1 MRTAIGAMC
10 EIEWKDEPG
19 NVRYYYISFG
29 KWVDDET
36 KDTFG
41 VPDTE
46 IFFFCPGGE
55 EELKGLVGD
64 KSYEDFVVNSYEV
77 QWKS

>member
-1 MRTAIGAMC
+1 MKTAIGAMC

-46 IFFFCPGGE
+46 IFFFCPSGE
-55 EELKGLVGD
+55 KELMGLMGD
-64 KSYEDFVVNSYEV
+64 SPEDFKVLSYEV

>member
-19 NVRYYYISFG
+19 KTRYYYISFG
-29 KWVDDET
+29 RWVDDET

-64 KSYEDFVVNSYEV
+64 KSYEDFIVHSYEV